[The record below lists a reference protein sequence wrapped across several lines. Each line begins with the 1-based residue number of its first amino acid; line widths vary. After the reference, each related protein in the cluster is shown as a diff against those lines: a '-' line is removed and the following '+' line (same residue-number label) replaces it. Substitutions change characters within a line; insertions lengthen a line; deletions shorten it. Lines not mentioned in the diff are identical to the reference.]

1 MTFVGKILVVV
12 IMVFAL
18 FFLAVSTVVF
28 STSKSWKDETERLK
42 TSITGANGLN
52 AKLKAANDEA
62 AVRKSQLD
70 AAQAELTKTTDAF
83 NARIK
88 TLNQALDARQKELT
102 EQRTIV
108 ETAQETSKT
117 ALAQAEARTKET
129 ELLHTQLL
137 AVTKQSDEYKIQQ
150 NDLNDQIRIQQRQL
164 ETAKKNNDDL
174 KERVLLLSSV
184 VRRNGLSDDI
194 RQIKGVASA
203 PPDVEGQVTRV
214 DARNERLE
222 ISIGSDDG
230 LVVGH
235 ELQVFRTKPTPEYI
249 GHIRVIAVEPD
260 QAVGKVIGN
269 TLHGKKIQEGDIVAP
284 KIRPRS

>member
-28 STSKSWKDETERLK
+28 STAKNWKGETERLNK
-42 TSITGANGLN
+42 SISDLN
-52 AKLKAANDEA
+52 QKVKAANDEA
-62 AVRKSQLD
+62 AVRKTEL
-70 AAQAELTKTTDAF
+70 ATAEAEFKKSTDAL
-83 NARIK
+83 NAQLK
-88 TLNQALDARQKELT
+88 TMNQALDARQKELT

-117 ALAQAEARTKET
+117 ALAQAAARTAET

-137 AVTKQSDEYKIQQ
+137 AVTKQSDEYKIRQ
-150 NDLNDQIRIQQRQL
+150 NELNDQIRIQQRQL

-184 VRRNGLSDDI
+184 IRRNGLSDDI
-194 RQIKGVASA
+194 QQIKGVAGS
-203 PPDVEGQVTRV
+203 PPDVEGEVTRV
-214 DARNERLE
+214 DAGNKRVEV
-222 ISIGSDDG
+222 SIGSDDG

-235 ELQVFRTKPTPEYI
+235 ELQIFRTKPTAEFI
-249 GHIRVIAVEPD
+249 GRIRIETVEPD

>member
-28 STSKSWKDETERLK
+28 STAKNWKEETARLNK
-42 TSITGANGLN
+42 TIGDLNG
-52 AKLKAANDEA
+52 KVKAANDEA
-62 AVRKSQLD
+62 AVRKTQLE
-70 AAQAELTKTTDAF
+70 AAQADFKKTADALDL
-83 NARIK
+83 RIK
-88 TLNQALDARQKELT
+88 DMNQALDARQKELT
-102 EQRTIV
+102 EQRTVV

-129 ELLHTQLL
+129 ELLHNQLL

-150 NDLNDQIRIQQRQL
+150 NELNDQIRIQQRQL

-184 VRRNGLSDDI
+184 IRRNGLSDDVL
-194 RQIKGVASA
+194 QIKRSAGA

-214 DARNERLE
+214 DARNQRVE

-230 LVVGH
+230 LAVGH

-249 GHIRVIAVEPD
+249 GRIQIEGVEPD